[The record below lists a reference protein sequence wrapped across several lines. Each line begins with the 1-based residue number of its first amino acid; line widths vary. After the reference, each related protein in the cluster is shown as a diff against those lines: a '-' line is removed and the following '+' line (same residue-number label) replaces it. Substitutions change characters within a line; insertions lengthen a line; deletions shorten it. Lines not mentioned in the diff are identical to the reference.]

1 MKCFLKVLNGVHQ
14 GKLIPITAQRFLVES
29 TDISER
35 HCEFIQKNDRMYLVD
50 LTSRTGTYL
59 NGLLLPAKE
68 MTSLRNGDKVS
79 IANLEFECL
88 IDGEADA
95 LHEEDSGDIDID
107 SWLNSPDQF
116 ERNDDAQALLED
128 GSVNDMD
135 ESCTPIEE
143 DDENENL
150 LAVQHDRGMD
160 STWDQNVS
168 VILQMIRKSHVYY
181 PGTDADNAI
190 LGSGTST
197 GAALRGLFDF
207 VGVFDCRMGSK
218 ASKPFEL
225 GSFLQFHVRD
235 LLSSLLGLTLGP
247 EYNQEQIPQMLED
260 FGEKKCLWCFLH
272 SELLSAND
280 LQHLRE
286 FTQSRHRVLFCGPN
300 QVLAQK
306 CEGKPKRP
314 ERRAPIELPKQSA
327 PLAKKDTID
336 AASETLRK
344 YFGRG

>member
-1 MKCFLKVLNGVHQ
+1 
-14 GKLIPITAQRFLVES
+14 
-29 TDISER
+29 
-35 HCEFIQKNDRMYLVD
+35 MYLVD

-107 SWLNSPDQF
+107 SWLNSPDQI

-135 ESCTPIEE
+135 ESSTPIEE

-207 VGVFDCRMGSK
+207 VGVFDCRMGIK
-218 ASKPFEL
+218 ASNLFEL
-225 GSFLQFHVRD
+225 
-235 LLSSLLGLTLGP
+235 
-247 EYNQEQIPQMLED
+247 
-260 FGEKKCLWCFLH
+260 
-272 SELLSAND
+272 
-280 LQHLRE
+280 
-286 FTQSRHRVLFCGPN
+286 
-300 QVLAQK
+300 
-306 CEGKPKRP
+306 
-314 ERRAPIELPKQSA
+314 
-327 PLAKKDTID
+327 
-336 AASETLRK
+336 
-344 YFGRG
+344 